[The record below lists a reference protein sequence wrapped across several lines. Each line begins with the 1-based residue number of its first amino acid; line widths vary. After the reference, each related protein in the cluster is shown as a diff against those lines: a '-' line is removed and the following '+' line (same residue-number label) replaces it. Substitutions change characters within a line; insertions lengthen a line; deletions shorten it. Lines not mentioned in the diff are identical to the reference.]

1 MTKKHAT
8 LSASSSDRWMNCPGS
23 IKLSEGIPNTTSIY
37 AEEGSAAH
45 AVAETCLN
53 YGKDAEDMIDRTIE
67 GYPNIEC
74 TEEMAEAVQVYLD
87 TVRADLGMYTDADLE
102 VESKFDISHI
112 YPDCFGTNDALIYSP
127 SAKKL
132 IVYDYK
138 HGRGVAVDAKENSQL
153 MYYAVGALTGKHNRG
168 IETIELVIVQPRCGH
183 EDGPVRRWT
192 LSPLELMDFIADL
205 VAAAEKTK
213 AVDPI
218 FVAGDWCQFCP
229 AAPICP
235 TLKNKA
241 AEIAKADF
249 ATTGE
254 VIVSEPSTFTPEQ
267 LAVMLGNVDI
277 IDNWVKSLRAY
288 CHAEAEAGR
297 MIPGYK
303 LVDKIARRKWIDENR
318 VIKLLTEGDV
328 PDTDIYNKKVKS
340 PAQLEKIL
348 KKGRPDAL
356 SVISNEWEA
365 ISSGTNLVSVNSK
378 RASIKPKA
386 EEEFL

>member
-1 MTKKHAT
+1 M
-8 LSASSSDRWMNCPGS
+8 LFRS
-23 IKLSEGIPNTTSIY
+23 
-37 AEEGSAAH
+37 
-45 AVAETCLN
+45 
-53 YGKDAEDMIDRTIE
+53 
-67 GYPNIEC
+67 
-74 TEEMAEAVQVYLD
+74 
-87 TVRADLGMYTDADLE
+87 
-102 VESKFDISHI
+102 
-112 YPDCFGTNDALIYSP
+112 
-127 SAKKL
+127 
-132 IVYDYK
+132 
-138 HGRGVAVDAKENSQL
+138 
-153 MYYAVGALTGKHNRG
+153 
-168 IETIELVIVQPRCGH
+168 
-183 EDGPVRRWT
+183 
-192 LSPLELMDFIADL
+192 
-205 VAAAEKTK
+205 
-213 AVDPI
+213 
-218 FVAGDWCQFCP
+218 
-229 AAPICP
+229 
-235 TLKNKA
+235 
-241 AEIAKADF
+241 
-249 ATTGE
+249 
-254 VIVSEPSTFTPEQ
+254 
-267 LAVMLGNVDI
+267 MLGNVDI